1 MDWKKVGKKLLF
13 PPVWVMLL
21 LAVFS
26 TVSLVLIFVKGLEEA
41 PVAYAVYVI
50 SFYTLSVIC
59 ILCGIVLPKRYRAIK
74 QKVYDHPL
82 GNRYMTDVQ
91 FKNHVSLYCS
101 LAVNL
106 LYVGTNAAS
115 AIYYATAWFAIFA
128 VYYIILA
135 VMRFLLVRYINKNK
149 LGEKRLME
157 LQCSRLCAI
166 ILTTLNLVLSG
177 AVLMILYSNRGF
189 EYHGVL
195 IYVMAMYTFYVTVTA
210 IRDLIKYRKYNNPIL
225 STSKVIKM
233 AAALVSMLSLETA
246 MFSQF
251 GAEMSLSDQW
261 IMIALTG
268 AGVSVGVIV
277 MAIYIIVRTTKEI
290 KAMTSHQAMMDH
302 CKQ

>member
-1 MDWKKVGKKLLF
+1 MKGEKYVKGMKKVGKKLLF

-21 LAVFS
+21 LTVFS

-41 PVAYAVYVI
+41 PVAYAIYVI

-128 VYYIILA
+128 VYCTIS
-135 VMRFLLVRYINKNK
+135 
-149 LGEKRLME
+149 GEK
-157 LQCSRLCAI
+157 
-166 ILTTLNLVLSG
+166 
-177 AVLMILYSNRGF
+177 
-189 EYHGVL
+189 
-195 IYVMAMYTFYVTVTA
+195 
-210 IRDLIKYRKYNNPIL
+210 
-225 STSKVIKM
+225 
-233 AAALVSMLSLETA
+233 
-246 MFSQF
+246 
-251 GAEMSLSDQW
+251 
-261 IMIALTG
+261 
-268 AGVSVGVIV
+268 
-277 MAIYIIVRTTKEI
+277 IYIKVTRKSSKI
-290 KAMTSHQAMMDH
+290 KGFRHLTNA
-302 CKQ
+302 